1 MCTSV
6 PSKSNSTAVNRRTRL
21 RPAIFL
27 NLEIP
32 SQLGNTNKTG
42 VCVSISSRSSPPLS
56 HLALISLFS
65 PTLISFSLLSHSLI
79 SLSLSLS
86 CLTLSSRS
94 LSCLTLS
101 SRSLS
106 LLPHPHLSPP
116 SLISFISLPLPP
128 SPSLISLP
136 LFLFPLMPSGIPG
149 MGQKSSAIVILGLVV
164 ALVALATHGCEA
176 ADLDPFPLEHTVSLA
191 LKNIQKSQKH
201 LKRSGINK
209 KSYLDV
215 IAPVVLHFR
224 QFQNKVSRTC
234 TRLAARVKKKIKN
247 KISKCEP

>member
-79 SLSLSLS
+79 SLSLPSPPPS
-86 CLTLSSRS
+86 
-94 LSCLTLS
+94 
-101 SRSLS
+101 
-106 LLPHPHLSPP
+106 PLSPL
-116 SLISFISLPLPP
+116 SHLFHLPP
-128 SPSLISLP
+128 SPSFALSHLP
-136 LFLFPLMPSGIPG
+136 PPLSFSSHAFRHSRDGAKELGNCNLGACCCTGGACHARLRSSRFGPIPPRAHCQPCTEKHPKEPEAPETLGNQQEKLSGRHRPSGPAFPAIPE
-149 MGQKSSAIVILGLVV
+149 QGLSHMHK
-164 ALVALATHGCEA
+164 AG
-176 ADLDPFPLEHTVSLA
+176 S
-191 LKNIQKSQKH
+191 KSQEK
-201 LKRSGINK
+201 NK
-209 KSYLDV
+209 K
-215 IAPVVLHFR
+215 
-224 QFQNKVSRTC
+224 
-234 TRLAARVKKKIKN
+234 
-247 KISKCEP
+247 

>member
-86 CLTLSSRS
+86 PVSLSHLALSPVSLSHLALSPFSPTLTSLPPLSS
-94 LSCLTLS
+94 LS
-101 SRSLS
+101 SPSLS
-106 LLPHPHLSPP
+106 LLRPLS
-116 SLISFISLPLPP
+116 SP
-128 SPSLISLP
+128 SPSFFFLSCLP
-136 LFLFPLMPSGIPG
+136 AFQGWG
-149 MGQKSSAIVILGLVV
+149 
-164 ALVALATHGCEA
+164 
-176 ADLDPFPLEHTVSLA
+176 
-191 LKNIQKSQKH
+191 
-201 LKRSGINK
+201 KR
-209 KSYLDV
+209 
-215 IAPVVLHFR
+215 AR
-224 QFQNKVSRTC
+224 Q
-234 TRLAARVKKKIKN
+234 L
-247 KISKCEP
+247 